1 MTQIHNDDVINTLRR
16 HASNQGVRFDDA
28 QTAMLELELEA
39 LKSRVYEVRFQEL
52 KGRQLVPF
60 NTETDRGAESIA
72 WEVMSEVGE
81 AKVGASADSDDI
93 PLVEVSS
100 RKESKLVYNIVSGY
114 RYSINDMWA
123 AAFSGRP
130 LNDRRGRT
138 ARRSIERR
146 VDDIVATGIEEAG
159 IPGLINHGDVDDTT
173 PDNGDWTNAA
183 TTYLDIAQD
192 VAKMV
197 GETVD
202 ATKDIFR
209 PDCLVLP
216 TKQFI
221 HLATKPVSANGDAR
235 TVLNAL
241 RDNLRELGITCIMS
255 WNRLEGAGATATD
268 RAVLWL
274 RDPEVLEFD
283 MPLDFF
289 QLPPEPRG
297 LGFVVPV
304 MARVAGLTI
313 HHPAAVRYMDG
324 I

>member
-1 MTQIHNDDVINTLRR
+1 
-16 HASNQGVRFDDA
+16 
-28 QTAMLELELEA
+28 MLENELEA
-39 LKSRVYEVRFQEL
+39 MKSRVYEVRFQEL
-52 KGRQLVPF
+52 KGRTLVPF

-72 WEVMSEVGE
+72 WEVMDEVGE
-81 AKVGASADSDDI
+81 AKMGASADSDDI

-100 RKESKLVYNIVSGY
+100 RKESKLVHNIVSGY

-146 VDDIVATGIEEAG
+146 VDDVVAVGHAEAG
-159 IPGLINHGDVDDTT
+159 IPGLVNHSDVSSTT
-173 PDNGDWTNAA
+173 VDNGDWTASA
-183 TTYLDIAQD
+183 RTYLEIAQD

-209 PDCLVLP
+209 PNTLVIP
-216 TKQFI
+216 TGQFI
-221 HLATKPVSANGDAR
+221 HLATKPVSADNDR

-241 RDNLRELGITCIMS
+241 RDNLRELGITRIES
-255 WNRLEGAGATATD
+255 WNRLEGAGADSAD
-268 RAVLWL
+268 RAVLYL

>member
-28 QTAMLELELEA
+28 QTAMLENELEA
-39 LKSRVYEVRFQEL
+39 MKSRVYEVRFQEL
-52 KGRQLVPF
+52 KGRTLVPF

-72 WEVMSEVGE
+72 WEVMDEVGE

-146 VDDIVATGIEEAG
+146 VDDIVFNGIGEAD
-159 IPGLINHGDVDDTT
+159 IPGLINHGDVSSTT
-173 PDNGDWTNAA
+173 VDNGDWTASA
-183 TTYLDIAQD
+183 RTYLEIAQD

-209 PDCLVLP
+209 PDTLVIP
-216 TKQFI
+216 TGQFI
-221 HLATKPVSANGDAR
+221 HIATKPVSADNDR

-241 RDNLRELGITCIMS
+241 RDNLRELGVTRIES
-255 WNRLEGAGATATD
+255 SNRLEGAGATSTD
-268 RAVLWL
+268 RAVLYL

-304 MARVAGLTI
+304 MARAAGLTI
-313 HHPAAVRYMDG
+313 HHPGAVRYMDG